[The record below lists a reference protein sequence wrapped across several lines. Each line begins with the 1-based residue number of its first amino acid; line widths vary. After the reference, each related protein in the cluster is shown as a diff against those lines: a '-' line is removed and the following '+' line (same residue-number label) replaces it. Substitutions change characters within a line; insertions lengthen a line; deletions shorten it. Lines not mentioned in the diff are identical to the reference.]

1 MGLRDIGNNRQAGS
15 RSVSSPVGTQAGLDS
30 IHSPLLGPSA
40 HRLWSF
46 MYLRFFIEID
56 LHVIS
61 VEAIRAVTV
70 AQCQIS
76 IGFLHVFVFCHHHLD
91 EQIHRDSPS
100 ILLS

>member
-1 MGLRDIGNNRQAGS
+1 
-15 RSVSSPVGTQAGLDS
+15 
-30 IHSPLLGPSA
+30 
-40 HRLWSF
+40 